1 MKSNGVD
8 EDDGGGNRDGFDE
21 SLLIPLRRDD
31 DDDEGIGGGGGI
43 GGPPIGN
50 KDDRNGED
58 EAVGVG
64 PNGGRRSVF
73 VDMNRFRSSFRE
85 NDGR

>member
-1 MKSNGVD
+1 VKSK
-8 EDDGGGNRDGFDE
+8 EDDGGNRDGLDE

-31 DDDEGIGGGGGI
+31 DDEDDDGIGGGGGI

-50 KDDRNGED
+50 NDDRKGD
-58 EAVGVG
+58 EPVGVG
-64 PNGGRRSVF
+64 PNGGRRSVL